1 MKNCSL
7 FSLKEGRPVSKNSG
21 FFVCDDDLG
30 LCCPEE
36 PASFYHPEA
45 GSRPL
50 EIYMFIDPLCPE
62 CWALEPIIKKLQM
75 EYSPYFTIR
84 TILANEIKT
93 LNQPTGAR
101 REKYLKNMERLFDKT
116 ALLTGMPCN
125 CHSWFKNNP
134 HTPYAV
140 SIAIKAAELQ
150 GNAIGSKYLRRLRE
164 TLFLTEKNIS
174 LTEAIVECAKHVK
187 GMDVEEFQADLHSE
201 SAKRAFQS
209 DVKAT
214 KEMDVNTVPTLVFFN
229 DNVNEPG
236 LKVSGLYDYSVYV
249 NIMEDMLERSL
260 EKCPPM
266 SLESFLKFYTVVASK
281 EISIVFD
288 LTVEEVEREMK
299 KLQIQQKVKNIPMKF
314 GNLWSYI
321 D

>member
-1 MKNCSL
+1 M
-7 FSLKEGRPVSKNSG
+7 SKDSG
-21 FFVCDDDLG
+21 FYVCDDDLG

-36 PASFYHPEA
+36 PASFYQPEA

-84 TILANEIKT
+84 TILANGMKS
-93 LNQPTGAR
+93 LNQPTGVR
-101 REKYLKNMERLFDKT
+101 REKYIKNLERLFDKT
-116 ALLTGMPCN
+116 ALLTGMPCHCN
-125 CHSWFKNNP
+125 SWFKNNP
-134 HTPYAV
+134 ETPYIV

-150 GNAIGSKYLRRLRE
+150 GSAIGSKYLRRLRQ
-164 TLFLTEKNIS
+164 TLFLTNNEME
-174 LTEAIVECAKHVK
+174 LEEAIIECAKSVK
-187 GMDVEEFQADLHSE
+187 GMDVEEFQHDLHSN
-201 SAKRAFQS
+201 SAKKAFQS

-214 KEMDVNTVPTLVFFN
+214 KDMDVDTVPTLVFFN
-229 DNVNEPG
+229 DDVNEPG
-236 LKVSGLYDYSVYV
+236 LKVSGIYDYSVYV
-249 NIMEDMLERSL
+249 SIMEDMLEKKL

-266 SLESFLKFYTVVASK
+266 SLENFLKFYTIVASK
-281 EISIVFD
+281 ELSIVFD
-288 LTVEEVEREMK
+288 LPIEEVEREMK
-299 KLQIQQKVKNIPMKF
+299 KLQIKQKVKHIPMKY